1 MAKIDKIF
9 IYIIAYSSGSC
20 NAPYTEYGNQCVQ
33 FAADAGTQSHLDSV
47 LHCRV
52 NGGEIAKLGTA
63 DEYKTGTLN
72 VTIFMYLLIKSVYEY
87 YVPTNFFIKAHIF
100 LIQITII

>member
-9 IYIIAYSSGSC
+9 IYAIAYSSGSC

-33 FAADAGTQSHLDSV
+33 FAADAGTQSHRDSV

-63 DEYKTGTLN
+63 DEYKTGTLKCYN
-72 VTIFMYLLIKSVYEY
+72 FHVPINH
-87 YVPTNFFIKAHIF
+87 YVLRTDQFFH
-100 LIQITII
+100 

>member
-72 VTIFMYLLIKSVYEY
+72 VTIFMHLLINEY
-87 YVPTNFFIKAHIF
+87 YMNITYQPIFSLRHISF
-100 LIQITII
+100 LFRLP

>member
-1 MAKIDKIF
+1 M
-9 IYIIAYSSGSC
+9 
-20 NAPYTEYGNQCVQ
+20 Q
-33 FAADAGTQSHLDSV
+33 FAADAGTQSHRDSV

-63 DEYKTGTLN
+63 DEYKTGT
-72 VTIFMYLLIKSVYEY
+72 IKCYNFHVPINQRILSEY

>member
-1 MAKIDKIF
+1 MAKIDMIF

-20 NAPYTEYGNQCVQ
+20 NAPYSEYGNQCVQ

-63 DEYKTGTLN
+63 DEYKTGTLKCYN
-72 VTIFMYLLIKSVYEY
+72 FHVPINQY
-87 YVPTNFFIKAHIF
+87 YVTTNFFIKAKH
-100 LIQITII
+100 LLWVARSE